1 MLRNDAQNKGKN
13 IHAMRIVI
21 SLFRLI
27 NLPAAHTGS
36 SPSPFGAVIDGAT
49 LSGDGG
55 VHLGRSLLVLLGVE
69 LPEVALTVALLA
81 AELVTPG
88 GLAPGGLLT
97 PGTPHLHSCIGI
109 NAGRG
114 NHHVPVAL
122 AQAIAAS
129 LRQLCACDI
138 GSIRVNVGALPTDLI
153 NALLG
158 VPVRI
163 DLTVVA
169 LTVPLEVS
177 GRLTTAVFDRAE
189 ELGPAGLRP
198 NPVGTRRPVG
208 FVGLIELG

>member
-1 MLRNDAQNKGKN
+1 
-13 IHAMRIVI
+13 MRIVI
-21 SLFRLI
+21 CLFRLL
-27 NLPAAHTGS
+27 NLPATHTG
-36 SPSPFGAVIDGAT
+36 PPPCPLGAVIDGAT

-69 LPEVALTVALLA
+69 LSEVALTVALLA
-81 AELVTPG
+81 AELVAPG

-97 PGTPHLHSCIGI
+97 PGTPHLDSCTGI

-138 GSIRVNVGALPTDLI
+138 GSIRVNVGTLPTDLI

-158 VPVRI
+158 VAVGI
-163 DLTVVA
+163 DLAVVA

-177 GRLTTAVFDRAE
+177 GRLAMAVFDRAE

-198 NPVGTRRPVG
+198 NPVGTRRSIG
-208 FVGLIELG
+208 FVGGVELG

>member
-1 MLRNDAQNKGKN
+1 M
-13 IHAMRIVI
+13 HIVTN
-21 SLFRLI
+21 LFRLI

-36 SPSPFGAVIDGAT
+36 TPRPLGALIDGAT

-55 VHLGRSLLVLLGVE
+55 VHVGRSLLVLLGVE

-81 AELVTPG
+81 AELVAPG

-97 PGTPHLHSCIGI
+97 PAPPHLGSCTGI

-114 NHHVPVAL
+114 NHDVPVAF

-129 LRQLCACDI
+129 LRQLCAGDI
-138 GSIRVNVGALPTDLI
+138 GSIRVNVVALPTDLI

-158 VPVRI
+158 VPVGV
-163 DLTVVA
+163 DLTVVT

-177 GRLTTAVFDRAE
+177 SGLTMAVFDRAE

-198 NPVGTRRPVG
+198 NPVGTRRSVCLVG
-208 FVGLIELG
+208 GIELG